1 MTPSSGMRHYGTT
14 SSAEEDVELQVPTEK
29 EGVSEFRGLFF
40 SQLARGGVFMGL
52 LVLLGLSGVLLVVT
66 GGRAGVLEWSSSTD
80 DAFSSP
86 NSLTNADEASV
97 LWRMAEA
104 RTTSSSDDLS
114 FTLVRVGYDAIDL
127 FSESPSDILKYD
139 HLSDYW
145 GILEPGQTMHLEVYN
160 DADSSTNKFR
170 YTVCE
175 PDGDECQH
183 GVKYDPDP
191 GLAATVNFQCEPW
204 DEYVINVTEFDG
216 DSSTELRSVTGLVLC
231 QYVRREIRTLSV
243 QDLSSTLDAMHTL
256 WAVEDEE
263 GQELYGDD
271 YQSASYLL
279 KSHHFNAA
287 WPDGDHIHEGNGFMT
302 QHVKMTNIFE
312 KSMQAVDPTVSLPY
326 WDFTMDNVEGK
337 TPYTSTLFTE
347 TVFGSMSLPRD
358 ISWGFTSED
367 DKIIDGAIPDGRWAY
382 ITADK
387 NKDYD
392 DLLYGYGYMRA
403 PWNMNPSP
411 YVSRFAY
418 DYQIGISLPSCKT
431 HYDILQYDSMMDFF
445 VDVEDSPHATTHSL
459 TGGIYGCDL
468 MKPMLEAGYITSTD
482 AMKEICAKWVFY
494 MKEFYRQKFLVPYDD
509 CKVEDDVQD
518 STCGFTCDAETQ
530 YNLELDLQA
539 KIGPWTGDLDDEGWS
554 AWREFVCTGDG
565 AKIFSGDH
573 LESASPA
580 DPSFWVIH
588 PTLDRLLQAKFMA
601 GGFSDETWATDAEND
616 YVCNKAEC
624 YEDSYSARGYYAEC
638 CYGHYENDKMLDF
651 VSGNRSQH
659 TGWTN
664 GRVVKALDPRSS
676 GEYSMNYVYDSFSWG
691 HCSAQS
697 SEYDFEALLKTM
709 YNGEDEVDIA
719 DVEEEEDKEEDEE
732 EEDVDTL
739 PSQPTMQP
747 TSGLPS
753 QPTAEPSE
761 VPTHKPTHSPDY
773 IRPTNHPTVTGYT
786 HRPTHHPSAKPT
798 REPTQPP
805 SAVPTATPSDLP
817 TFAPTDRPSFPPTER
832 PTDVP
837 TEKPVEE
844 AAEPTHKPT
853 RHPTEEPTA
862 KPSKSPKP
870 TKGGDD

>member
-1 MTPSSGMRHYGTT
+1 LTAADASKMIFSS
-14 SSAEEDVELQVPTEK
+14 SLPA
-29 EGVSEFRGLFF
+29 
-40 SQLARGGVFMGL
+40 QLARGGVFMGL
-52 LVLLGLSGVLLVVT
+52 LVLIGMSGVLLVLNN
-66 GGRAGVLEWSSSTD
+66 GGAGVLESTSSTD

-86 NSLTNADEASV
+86 NGLANADESTV

-104 RTTSSSDDLS
+104 RSATSSDDLS
-114 FTLVRVGYDAIDL
+114 FTLSRVGYDPIDL
-127 FSESPSDILKYD
+127 FSETPSEILKYS
-139 HLSDYW
+139 HLDDYW
-145 GILEPGQTMHLEVYN
+145 GILEPGKSMHLEVY
-160 DADSSTNKFR
+160 DDDDSSINKFR

-175 PDGDECQH
+175 PDGGECQH

-191 GLAATVNFQCEPW
+191 GLAATVNFDCEPW

-216 DSSTELRSVTGLVLC
+216 DSTTELRSVTGVVLC
-231 QYVRREIRTLSV
+231 QYVRREIRSLSV

-256 WAVEDEE
+256 WTVSDEE

-287 WPDGDHIHEGNGFMT
+287 WPDGDHIHEGNGFMV
-302 QHVKMTNIFE
+302 QHTKMTNIFE
-312 KSMQAVDPTVSLPY
+312 KSMQSVDSTVALPY

-358 ISWGFTSED
+358 ISWGFTAAD
-367 DKIIDGAIPDGRWAY
+367 DDIIDGAIPDGRWAY
-382 ITADK
+382 ITADM

-418 DYQIGISLPSCKT
+418 DYQVGISLPSCKT
-431 HYDILQYDSMMDFF
+431 HYEILQYDSMMNFF
-445 VDVEDSPHATTHSL
+445 VDIEDSPHATTHSL

-468 MKPMLEAGYITSTD
+468 MKPMYEAGYITSTD
-482 AMKEICAKWVFY
+482 GMKEICSKWVFY
-494 MKEFYRQKFLVPYDD
+494 MKEFYRQKFLVPYDE
-509 CKVEDDVQD
+509 CTVEKSVQD
-518 STCGFTCDAETQ
+518 STCGFTCDPETQ
-530 YNLELDLQA
+530 YNLEQDLQA
-539 KIGPWTGDLDDEGWS
+539 KISPWTGDLDDAGWT

-624 YEDSYSARGYYAEC
+624 YEDAYSARGYYADC
-638 CYGHYENDKMLDF
+638 CYGHYENDQMLDF
-651 VSGNRSQH
+651 VSGNRSLH

-676 GEYSMNYVYDSFSWG
+676 GEYSVNYVYDSFSWS
-691 HCSAQS
+691 HCAALS
-697 SEYDFEALLKTM
+697 SDYDFDALLKTM
-709 YNGEDEVDIA
+709 YYGEDEVEA
-719 DVEEEEDKEEDEE
+719 DEDEAEDEEEDEE
-732 EEDVDTL
+732 L
-739 PSQPTMQP
+739 PSQPTMEP
-747 TSGLPS
+747 TAGLPS
-753 QPTAEPSE
+753 QPTEEPSQPTHKPTRSPTDK
-761 VPTHKPTHSPDY
+761 PTHKPTHSPDY
-773 IRPTNHPTVTGYT
+773 IKPTNHPTVTGYTHRPTHSPDYIKPTNHPTVTGYT
-786 HRPTHHPSAKPT
+786 HRPTHHPSASPTFEAFSEAENPTFKPT
-798 REPTQPP
+798 REP
-805 SAVPTATPSDLP
+805 S
-817 TFAPTDRPSFPPTER
+817 
-832 PTDVP
+832 
-837 TEKPVEE
+837 
-844 AAEPTHKPT
+844 
-853 RHPTEEPTA
+853 EEPTA

-870 TKGGDD
+870 TKGDD